1 MIYLATLKKFKP
13 YFSSLGILVFIAPI
27 FMILEVLCELI
38 QPYLLQIV
46 IDRGIKNN
54 DKALIVELGGLMIFI
69 AIVGVLLGILNTY
82 NSSKISTVFAMNLRE
97 GTFDKIQRLS
107 FRNIDELSI
116 SNLIVVLTND
126 INQLQNFVMSGTRIL
141 IRSPLLFIGSII
153 LGIITAPKLSP
164 IYLVI
169 ILVISIVLFLIIK
182 KSYPLFYGAQQGLD
196 DMNTTLKE
204 NFDGIMA
211 VKSFVQENNEKEKFK
226 GKSSN
231 LAKLNTSTSRIVG
244 AVLPIFL
251 ASINLG
257 IVAILWFGGK
267 SSINNDLPIGSLVAF
282 INYLSQLLV
291 ALIIASLLFM
301 NFTRAMVSAKRVENI
316 MNAASDVVF
325 MNTSKN
331 ADDIRGDIIFEN
343 VSFDYDETDGFE
355 EYALKDVNLHIKEGE
370 FVGIIGAT
378 GSGKSTLVNLIP
390 RFYDPTSGKVLLDG
404 VDIRNYNEATL
415 RKNISIVLQSATLFS
430 GTVKSN
436 IVQGDL
442 DAVEDDITRAA
453 KIAQAKEFIDR
464 LPENYESIV
473 YQRGNNLSGGQKQ
486 RISIA
491 RGLVG
496 NPKILILDDSTSALD
511 AKSESLVKR
520 ALNRELKNT
529 TTIMVAQKIS
539 SIIDA
544 DKIVLIDE
552 GQILAVGNH
561 EELMNNSVHYKSI
574 YNTQLGEEA

>member
-1 MIYLATLKKFKP
+1 MATLKKFKP

-38 QPYLLQIV
+38 QPYLLQLV

-54 DKALIVELGGLMIFI
+54 DKTLIVELGALMIFI
-69 AIVGVLLGILNTY
+69 AVVGVLLGILNTY

-153 LGIITAPKLSP
+153 LGIITAPRLSP

-169 ILVISIVLFLIIK
+169 ILAISTVLFLIIK

-244 AVLPIFL
+244 TVLPIFL
-251 ASINLG
+251 ACINLG

-267 SSINNDLPIGSLVAF
+267 SAINNVLPIGSLVAF

-316 MNAASDVVF
+316 MNATSDVVF

-404 VDIRNYNEATL
+404 MDIRNYNEATL

-511 AKSESLVKR
+511 AKSESLVKK

-544 DKIVLIDE
+544 DKIVLIDQ
-552 GQILAVGNH
+552 GQILAVGSH
-561 EELMNNSVHYKSI
+561 DELMNNSVHYKNI

>member
-1 MIYLATLKKFKP
+1 MATLKKFKP

-141 IRSPLLFIGSII
+141 IRSPLLFI
-153 LGIITAPKLSP
+153 ITAPKLSP

-244 AVLPIFL
+244 TVLPIFL

-267 SSINNDLPIGSLVAF
+267 SAINNALPIGSLVAF

-316 MNAASDVVF
+316 MNATSDVVF

-496 NPKILILDDSTSALD
+496 NPKVLILDDSTSALD

-544 DKIVLIDE
+544 DKIVLIDQ
-552 GQILAVGNH
+552 GQILAVGSH
-561 EELMNNSVHYKSI
+561 EELMNTSVHYKNI

>member
-1 MIYLATLKKFKP
+1 
-13 YFSSLGILVFIAPI
+13 
-27 FMILEVLCELI
+27 
-38 QPYLLQIV
+38 
-46 IDRGIKNN
+46 
-54 DKALIVELGGLMIFI
+54 
-69 AIVGVLLGILNTY
+69 
-82 NSSKISTVFAMNLRE
+82 
-97 GTFDKIQRLS
+97 
-107 FRNIDELSI
+107 
-116 SNLIVVLTND
+116 
-126 INQLQNFVMSGTRIL
+126 
-141 IRSPLLFIGSII
+141 
-153 LGIITAPKLSP
+153 
-164 IYLVI
+164 
-169 ILVISIVLFLIIK
+169 
-182 KSYPLFYGAQQGLD
+182 
-196 DMNTTLKE
+196 
-204 NFDGIMA
+204 
-211 VKSFVQENNEKEKFK
+211 
-226 GKSSN
+226 
-231 LAKLNTSTSRIVG
+231 
-244 AVLPIFL
+244 
-251 ASINLG
+251 
-257 IVAILWFGGK
+257 
-267 SSINNDLPIGSLVAF
+267 
-282 INYLSQLLV
+282 
-291 ALIIASLLFM
+291 
-301 NFTRAMVSAKRVENI
+301 MVSAKRVENI
-316 MNAASDVVF
+316 MNATSDVVF

-331 ADDIRGDIIFEN
+331 ADDIRGDITFEN

-370 FVGIIGAT
+370 FVGIIGST

-496 NPKILILDDSTSALD
+496 NPRILILDDSTSALD
-511 AKSESLVKR
+511 AKSESLVKK

-544 DKIVLIDE
+544 DKIVLIDQ
-552 GQILAVGNH
+552 GQILAVGSH
-561 EELMNNSVHYKSI
+561 EELMNSSVHYKNI

>member
-1 MIYLATLKKFKP
+1 MATLKKFKP

-244 AVLPIFL
+244 TVLPIFL

-267 SSINNDLPIGSLVAF
+267 SAINNALPIGSLVAF

-316 MNAASDVVF
+316 MNATSDVVF

-404 VDIRNYNEATL
+404 MDIRNYNEATL

-491 RGLVG
+491 RGLVC
-496 NPKILILDDSTSALD
+496 NPKVLILDDSTSALD

-544 DKIVLIDE
+544 DKIVLIDQ
-552 GQILAVGNH
+552 GQILAVGSH
-561 EELMNNSVHYKSI
+561 EELMNTSVHYKNI

>member
-1 MIYLATLKKFKP
+1 MATLKKFKP

-27 FMILEVLCELI
+27 FMILEVLCELV
-38 QPYLLQIV
+38 QPFLLQIV

-54 DKALIVELGGLMIFI
+54 DKTLIVELGALMIFI
-69 AIVGVLLGILNTY
+69 AVVGVLLGILNTY
-82 NSSKISTVFAMNLRE
+82 NSSKISTIFAMNLRE

-153 LGIITAPKLSP
+153 LGIITAPRLSP

-169 ILVISIVLFLIIK
+169 ILVISIALFLIIK

-231 LAKLNTSTSRIVG
+231 LAKLNTSTSRMVG
-244 AVLPIFL
+244 TILPIFL

-267 SSINNDLPIGSLVAF
+267 SAINNDLPIGSLVAF

-316 MNAASDVVF
+316 MNATSDVVF

-331 ADDIRGDIIFEN
+331 ADDIRGDITFEN

-370 FVGIIGAT
+370 FVGIIGST

-496 NPKILILDDSTSALD
+496 NPRILILDDSTSALD
-511 AKSESLVKR
+511 AKSESLVKK

-544 DKIVLIDE
+544 DKIVLIDQ
-552 GQILAVGNH
+552 GQILAVGSH
-561 EELMNNSVHYKSI
+561 EELMNTSVHYKNI

>member
-141 IRSPLLFIGSII
+141 IRSPLLFIGSIT
-153 LGIITAPKLSP
+153 LGIITALKLSP

-244 AVLPIFL
+244 TVLPIFL

-267 SSINNDLPIGSLVAF
+267 SAINNALPIGSLVAF

-316 MNAASDVVF
+316 MNATSDVVF

-404 VDIRNYNEATL
+404 MDIRNYNEATL

-496 NPKILILDDSTSALD
+496 NPKVLILDDSTSALD

-544 DKIVLIDE
+544 DKIVLIDQ
-552 GQILAVGNH
+552 GQILAVGSH
-561 EELMNNSVHYKSI
+561 EELMNTSVHYKNI

>member
-1 MIYLATLKKFKP
+1 MATLKKFKP

-27 FMILEVLCELI
+27 FMILEVLCELV
-38 QPYLLQIV
+38 QPFLLQIV

-54 DKALIVELGGLMIFI
+54 DKTLIVELGALMIFI
-69 AIVGVLLGILNTY
+69 AVVGVLLGILNTY
-82 NSSKISTVFAMNLRE
+82 NSSKISTIFAMNLRE

-153 LGIITAPKLSP
+153 LGIITAPRLSP

-169 ILVISIVLFLIIK
+169 ILVISIALFLIIK

-231 LAKLNTSTSRIVG
+231 LAKLNTSTSRMVG
-244 AVLPIFL
+244 TILPIFL

-267 SSINNDLPIGSLVAF
+267 SAINNDLPIGSLVAF

-316 MNAASDVVF
+316 MNATSDVVF

-331 ADDIRGDIIFEN
+331 ADDIRGDITFEN

-370 FVGIIGAT
+370 FVGIIGST
-378 GSGKSTLVNLIP
+378 GKSTLVNLIP

-496 NPKILILDDSTSALD
+496 NPRILILDDSTSALD
-511 AKSESLVKR
+511 AKSESLVKK

-544 DKIVLIDE
+544 DKIVLIDQ
-552 GQILAVGNH
+552 GQILAVGSH
-561 EELMNNSVHYKSI
+561 EELMNNSVHYKNI

>member
-27 FMILEVLCELI
+27 FMILEVLCELV
-38 QPYLLQIV
+38 QPFLLQIV

-54 DKALIVELGGLMIFI
+54 DKTLIVELGALMIFI
-69 AIVGVLLGILNTY
+69 AVVGVLLGILNTY
-82 NSSKISTVFAMNLRE
+82 NSSKISTIFAMNLRE

-153 LGIITAPKLSP
+153 LGIITAPRLSP

-169 ILVISIVLFLIIK
+169 ILVISIALFLIIK

-231 LAKLNTSTSRIVG
+231 LAKLNTSTSRMVG
-244 AVLPIFL
+244 TILPIFL

-267 SSINNDLPIGSLVAF
+267 SAINNDLPIGSLVAF

-316 MNAASDVVF
+316 MNATSDVVF

-331 ADDIRGDIIFEN
+331 ADDIRGDITFEN

-370 FVGIIGAT
+370 FVGIIGST

-496 NPKILILDDSTSALD
+496 NPRILILDDSTSALD
-511 AKSESLVKR
+511 AKSESLVKK

-544 DKIVLIDE
+544 DKIVLIDQ
-552 GQILAVGNH
+552 GQILAVGSH
-561 EELMNNSVHYKSI
+561 EELMNSSVHYKNI

>member
-27 FMILEVLCELI
+27 FMILEVLCELV
-38 QPYLLQIV
+38 QPFLLQIV

-54 DKALIVELGGLMIFI
+54 DKTLIVELGALMIFI
-69 AIVGVLLGILNTY
+69 AVVGVLLGILNTY
-82 NSSKISTVFAMNLRE
+82 NSSKISTIFAMNLRE

-153 LGIITAPKLSP
+153 LGIITAPRLSP

-169 ILVISIVLFLIIK
+169 ILVISIALFLIIK

-231 LAKLNTSTSRIVG
+231 LAKLNTSTSRMVG
-244 AVLPIFL
+244 TILPIFL

-267 SSINNDLPIGSLVAF
+267 SAINNDLPIGSLVAF

-316 MNAASDVVF
+316 MNATSDVVF

-331 ADDIRGDIIFEN
+331 ADDIRGDITFEN

-370 FVGIIGAT
+370 FVGIIGST
-378 GSGKSTLVNLIP
+378 GSGKSTLVNLIQ

-496 NPKILILDDSTSALD
+496 NPRILILDDSTSALD
-511 AKSESLVKR
+511 AKSESLVKK

-544 DKIVLIDE
+544 DKIVLIDQ
-552 GQILAVGNH
+552 GQILAVGSH
-561 EELMNNSVHYKSI
+561 EELMNNSVHYKNI

>member
-267 SSINNDLPIGSLVAF
+267 SAINNDLPIGSLVAF

-316 MNAASDVVF
+316 MNATSDVVF

-331 ADDIRGDIIFEN
+331 ADDIRGDITFEN

-544 DKIVLIDE
+544 DKIVLIDQ

-561 EELMNNSVHYKSI
+561 EELMNTSVHYKNI

>member
-1 MIYLATLKKFKP
+1 MATLKKFKP

-244 AVLPIFL
+244 TVLPIFL

-267 SSINNDLPIGSLVAF
+267 SAINNALPIGSLVAF

-316 MNAASDVVF
+316 MNATSDVVF

-496 NPKILILDDSTSALD
+496 NPKVLILDDSTSALD

-520 ALNRELKNT
+520 DLNRELKNT

-544 DKIVLIDE
+544 DKIVLIDQ
-552 GQILAVGNH
+552 GQILAVGSH
-561 EELMNNSVHYKSI
+561 EELMNTSVHYKNI

>member
-1 MIYLATLKKFKP
+1 MATLKKFKP

-169 ILVISIVLFLIIK
+169 ILAISIVLFLIIK

-244 AVLPIFL
+244 TVLPIFL

-267 SSINNDLPIGSLVAF
+267 SAINNDLPIGSLVAF

-316 MNAASDVVF
+316 MNATSDVVF

-331 ADDIRGDIIFEN
+331 ADDIRGDITFEN

-473 YQRGNNLSGGQKQ
+473 YQKGNNLSGGQKQ

-529 TTIMVAQKIS
+529 TTIMVEQKIS

-544 DKIVLIDE
+544 DKIILIDQ
-552 GQILAVGNH
+552 GQILAVGSH
-561 EELMNNSVHYKSI
+561 EELMNTSVHYKNI

>member
-1 MIYLATLKKFKP
+1 MATLKKFKP

-38 QPYLLQIV
+38 QPYLLQLV

-54 DKALIVELGGLMIFI
+54 DKTLIVELGALMIFI
-69 AIVGVLLGILNTY
+69 AVVGVLLGILNTY

-153 LGIITAPKLSP
+153 LGIIIAPRLSP

-169 ILVISIVLFLIIK
+169 ILAISTVLFLIIK

-244 AVLPIFL
+244 TVLPIFL
-251 ASINLG
+251 ACINLG

-267 SSINNDLPIGSLVAF
+267 SAINNVLPIGSLVAF

-316 MNAASDVVF
+316 MNATSDVVF

-404 VDIRNYNEATL
+404 MDIRNYNEATL

-442 DAVEDDITRAA
+442 DAVEDDITRAV

-511 AKSESLVKR
+511 AKSESLVKK

-544 DKIVLIDE
+544 DKIVLIDQ
-552 GQILAVGNH
+552 GQILAVGSH
-561 EELMNNSVHYKSI
+561 EELMNNSVHYKNI

>member
-1 MIYLATLKKFKP
+1 MATLKKFKP

-38 QPYLLQIV
+38 QPYLLQLV
-46 IDRGIKNN
+46 INRGIKNN
-54 DKALIVELGGLMIFI
+54 DKTLIVELGALMIFI
-69 AIVGVLLGILNTY
+69 AVVGVLLGILNTY

-153 LGIITAPKLSP
+153 LGIITAPRLSP

-169 ILVISIVLFLIIK
+169 ILAISTVLFLIIK

-244 AVLPIFL
+244 TVLPIFL
-251 ASINLG
+251 ACINLG

-267 SSINNDLPIGSLVAF
+267 SAINNVLPIGSLVAF

-316 MNAASDVVF
+316 MNATSDVVF

-404 VDIRNYNEATL
+404 MDIRNYNEATL

-511 AKSESLVKR
+511 AKSESLVKK

-544 DKIVLIDE
+544 DKIVLIDQ
-552 GQILAVGNH
+552 GQILAVGRH
-561 EELMNNSVHYKSI
+561 EELMNNSVHYKNI

>member
-1 MIYLATLKKFKP
+1 MATLKKFKP

-38 QPYLLQIV
+38 QPYLLQLV

-54 DKALIVELGGLMIFI
+54 DKTLIVELGALMIFI
-69 AIVGVLLGILNTY
+69 AVVGVLLGILNTY

-116 SNLIVVLTND
+116 SNLIIVLTND

-153 LGIITAPKLSP
+153 LGIITAPRLSP

-169 ILVISIVLFLIIK
+169 ILAISTVLFLIIK

-244 AVLPIFL
+244 TVLPIFL
-251 ASINLG
+251 ACINLG

-267 SSINNDLPIGSLVAF
+267 SAINNVLPIGSLVAF

-316 MNAASDVVF
+316 MNATSDVVF

-404 VDIRNYNEATL
+404 MDIRNYNEATL

-511 AKSESLVKR
+511 AKSESLVKK

-544 DKIVLIDE
+544 DKIVLIDQ
-552 GQILAVGNH
+552 GQILAVGRH
-561 EELMNNSVHYKSI
+561 EELMNNSVHYKNI

>member
-1 MIYLATLKKFKP
+1 MATLKKFKP

-38 QPYLLQIV
+38 QPYLLQLV

-54 DKALIVELGGLMIFI
+54 DKTLIVELGALMIFI
-69 AIVGVLLGILNTY
+69 AVVGLLLGILNTY

-153 LGIITAPKLSP
+153 LGIITAPRLSP

-169 ILVISIVLFLIIK
+169 IIAISIVLFLIIK

-244 AVLPIFL
+244 TVLPIFL

-267 SSINNDLPIGSLVAF
+267 SAINNDLPIGSLVAF

-316 MNAASDVVF
+316 MNATSDVVF

-331 ADDIRGDIIFEN
+331 ADDIRGDITFEN

-404 VDIRNYNEATL
+404 MDIRNYNEATL

-511 AKSESLVKR
+511 AKSESLVKK

-529 TTIMVAQKIS
+529 TTIMVAQKIA

-544 DKIVLIDE
+544 DKIVLIDQ
-552 GQILAVGNH
+552 GQILAVGSH
-561 EELMNNSVHYKSI
+561 EELMNNSVHYKNI

>member
-1 MIYLATLKKFKP
+1 MATLKKFKP

-27 FMILEVLCELI
+27 FMILEVLCELV
-38 QPYLLQIV
+38 QPFLLQIV

-54 DKALIVELGGLMIFI
+54 DKTLIVELGALMIFI
-69 AIVGVLLGILNTY
+69 AVVGVLLGILNTY
-82 NSSKISTVFAMNLRE
+82 NSSKISTIFAMNLRE

-153 LGIITAPKLSP
+153 LGIITAPRLSP

-169 ILVISIVLFLIIK
+169 ILVISIALFLIIK
-182 KSYPLFYGAQQGLD
+182 KSYSLFYGAQQGLD

-231 LAKLNTSTSRIVG
+231 LAKLNTSTSRMVG
-244 AVLPIFL
+244 TILPIFL

-267 SSINNDLPIGSLVAF
+267 SAINNDLPIGSLVAF

-316 MNAASDVVF
+316 MNATSDVVF

-331 ADDIRGDIIFEN
+331 ADDIRGDITFEN

-370 FVGIIGAT
+370 FVGIIGST

-496 NPKILILDDSTSALD
+496 NPRILILDDSTSALD
-511 AKSESLVKR
+511 AKSESLVKK

-544 DKIVLIDE
+544 DKIVLIDQ
-552 GQILAVGNH
+552 GQILAVGSH
-561 EELMNNSVHYKSI
+561 EELMNSSVHYKNI

>member
-1 MIYLATLKKFKP
+1 MATLKKFKP

-244 AVLPIFL
+244 TVLPIFL

-267 SSINNDLPIGSLVAF
+267 SAINNALPIGSLVAF

-316 MNAASDVVF
+316 MNATSDVVF

-404 VDIRNYNEATL
+404 MDIRNYNEATL

-496 NPKILILDDSTSALD
+496 NPKVLILDDSTSALD

-529 TTIMVAQKIS
+529 KIS

-544 DKIVLIDE
+544 DKIVLIDQ
-552 GQILAVGNH
+552 GQILAVGSH
-561 EELMNNSVHYKSI
+561 EELMNTSVHYKNI

>member
-1 MIYLATLKKFKP
+1 MATLKKFKP

-27 FMILEVLCELI
+27 FMILEVLCELV
-38 QPYLLQIV
+38 QPFLLQIV

-54 DKALIVELGGLMIFI
+54 DKTLIVELGALMIFI
-69 AIVGVLLGILNTY
+69 AVVGVLLGILNTY
-82 NSSKISTVFAMNLRE
+82 NSSKISTIFAMNLRE

-153 LGIITAPKLSP
+153 LGIITAPRLSP

-169 ILVISIVLFLIIK
+169 ILVISIALFLIIK

-231 LAKLNTSTSRIVG
+231 LAKLNTSTSRMVG
-244 AVLPIFL
+244 TILPIFL

-257 IVAILWFGGK
+257 IIAILWFGGK
-267 SSINNDLPIGSLVAF
+267 SAINNDLPIGSLVAF

-316 MNAASDVVF
+316 MNATSDVVF

-331 ADDIRGDIIFEN
+331 ADDIRGDITFEN

-370 FVGIIGAT
+370 FVGIIGST

-404 VDIRNYNEATL
+404 VDIRSYNEATL

-496 NPKILILDDSTSALD
+496 NPRILILDDSTSALD
-511 AKSESLVKR
+511 AKSESLVKK

-544 DKIVLIDE
+544 DKIVLIDQ
-552 GQILAVGNH
+552 GQILAVGSH
-561 EELMNNSVHYKSI
+561 EELMNSSVHYKNI

>member
-1 MIYLATLKKFKP
+1 
-13 YFSSLGILVFIAPI
+13 
-27 FMILEVLCELI
+27 
-38 QPYLLQIV
+38 
-46 IDRGIKNN
+46 
-54 DKALIVELGGLMIFI
+54 
-69 AIVGVLLGILNTY
+69 
-82 NSSKISTVFAMNLRE
+82 
-97 GTFDKIQRLS
+97 
-107 FRNIDELSI
+107 
-116 SNLIVVLTND
+116 
-126 INQLQNFVMSGTRIL
+126 
-141 IRSPLLFIGSII
+141 
-153 LGIITAPKLSP
+153 
-164 IYLVI
+164 
-169 ILVISIVLFLIIK
+169 
-182 KSYPLFYGAQQGLD
+182 
-196 DMNTTLKE
+196 
-204 NFDGIMA
+204 
-211 VKSFVQENNEKEKFK
+211 
-226 GKSSN
+226 
-231 LAKLNTSTSRIVG
+231 
-244 AVLPIFL
+244 
-251 ASINLG
+251 
-257 IVAILWFGGK
+257 
-267 SSINNDLPIGSLVAF
+267 
-282 INYLSQLLV
+282 
-291 ALIIASLLFM
+291 M

-316 MNAASDVVF
+316 MNATSDVVF

-331 ADDIRGDIIFEN
+331 ADDIRGDITFEN

-370 FVGIIGAT
+370 FVGIIGST

-496 NPKILILDDSTSALD
+496 NPRILILDDSTSALD
-511 AKSESLVKR
+511 AKSESLVKK

-544 DKIVLIDE
+544 DKIVLIDQ
-552 GQILAVGNH
+552 GQILAVGSH
-561 EELMNNSVHYKSI
+561 EELMNSSVHYKNI

>member
-1 MIYLATLKKFKP
+1 MATLKKFKP
-13 YFSSLGILVFIAPI
+13 YFSYLGILVFIAPI

-38 QPYLLQIV
+38 QPYLLQLV

-54 DKALIVELGGLMIFI
+54 DKTLIVELGALMIFI
-69 AIVGVLLGILNTY
+69 AVVGVLLGILNTY

-153 LGIITAPKLSP
+153 LGIITAPRLSP

-169 ILVISIVLFLIIK
+169 ILAISTVLFLIIK

-244 AVLPIFL
+244 TVLPIFL
-251 ASINLG
+251 ACINLG

-267 SSINNDLPIGSLVAF
+267 SAINNVLPIGSLVAF

-316 MNAASDVVF
+316 MNATSDVVF

-404 VDIRNYNEATL
+404 MDIRNYNEATL

-511 AKSESLVKR
+511 AKSESLVKK

-544 DKIVLIDE
+544 DKIVLIDQ
-552 GQILAVGNH
+552 GQILAVGSH
-561 EELMNNSVHYKSI
+561 EELMNNSVHYKNI

>member
-1 MIYLATLKKFKP
+1 MATLKKFKP

-27 FMILEVLCELI
+27 FMILEVLCELV
-38 QPYLLQIV
+38 QPFLLQIV

-54 DKALIVELGGLMIFI
+54 DKTLIVELGALMIFI
-69 AIVGVLLGILNTY
+69 AVVGVLLGILNTY
-82 NSSKISTVFAMNLRE
+82 NSSKISTIFAMNLRE

-153 LGIITAPKLSP
+153 LGIITAPRLSP

-169 ILVISIVLFLIIK
+169 ILVISIALFLIIK

-231 LAKLNTSTSRIVG
+231 LAKLNTSTSRMVG
-244 AVLPIFL
+244 TILPIFL

-267 SSINNDLPIGSLVAF
+267 SAINNALPIGSLVAF

-316 MNAASDVVF
+316 MNATSDVVF

-331 ADDIRGDIIFEN
+331 ADDIRGDITFEN

-370 FVGIIGAT
+370 FVGIIGST

-496 NPKILILDDSTSALD
+496 NPRILILDDSTSALD
-511 AKSESLVKR
+511 AKSESLVKK

-544 DKIVLIDE
+544 DKIVLIDQ
-552 GQILAVGNH
+552 GQILAVGSH
-561 EELMNNSVHYKSI
+561 EELMNSSVHYKNI

>member
-1 MIYLATLKKFKP
+1 MATLKKFKP

-38 QPYLLQIV
+38 QPYLLQLV

-54 DKALIVELGGLMIFI
+54 DKTLIVELGALMIFI
-69 AIVGVLLGILNTY
+69 AVVGVLLGILNTY

-116 SNLIVVLTND
+116 SNLIIVLTND

-153 LGIITAPKLSP
+153 LGIITAPRLSP

-169 ILVISIVLFLIIK
+169 ILAISTVLFLIIK

-244 AVLPIFL
+244 TVLPIFL
-251 ASINLG
+251 ACINLG

-267 SSINNDLPIGSLVAF
+267 SAINNVLPIDSLVAF

-316 MNAASDVVF
+316 MNATSDVVF

-378 GSGKSTLVNLIP
+378 GSGKTTLVNLIP

-404 VDIRNYNEATL
+404 MDIRNYNEATL

-511 AKSESLVKR
+511 AKSESLVKK

-544 DKIVLIDE
+544 DKIVLIDQ

-561 EELMNNSVHYKSI
+561 EELMNNSVHYKNI

>member
-1 MIYLATLKKFKP
+1 MATLKKFKP

-27 FMILEVLCELI
+27 FMILEVLCELV
-38 QPYLLQIV
+38 QPFLLQIV

-54 DKALIVELGGLMIFI
+54 DKTLIVELGALMIFI
-69 AIVGVLLGILNTY
+69 AVVGVLLGILNTY
-82 NSSKISTVFAMNLRE
+82 NSSKISTIFAMNLRE

-153 LGIITAPKLSP
+153 LGIITAPRLSP

-169 ILVISIVLFLIIK
+169 ILVISIALFLIIK

-231 LAKLNTSTSRIVG
+231 LAKLNTSTSRMVG
-244 AVLPIFL
+244 TILPIFL

-267 SSINNDLPIGSLVAF
+267 SAINNDLPIGSLVAF

-316 MNAASDVVF
+316 MNATSDVVF

-331 ADDIRGDIIFEN
+331 ADDIRGDITFEN

-370 FVGIIGAT
+370 FVGIIGST

-496 NPKILILDDSTSALD
+496 NPRILILDDSTSALD
-511 AKSESLVKR
+511 AKSESLVKK

-544 DKIVLIDE
+544 DKIVLIDQ
-552 GQILAVGNH
+552 GQILAVGSH
-561 EELMNNSVHYKSI
+561 EELMNSSVHYKNI
-574 YNTQLGEEA
+574 YNVFIMNTTIH

>member
-1 MIYLATLKKFKP
+1 MATLKKFKP

-27 FMILEVLCELI
+27 FMILEVLCELV
-38 QPYLLQIV
+38 QPFLLQIV

-54 DKALIVELGGLMIFI
+54 DKTLIVELGALMIFI
-69 AIVGVLLGILNTY
+69 AVVGVLLGILNTY
-82 NSSKISTVFAMNLRE
+82 NSSKISTIFAMNLRE

-153 LGIITAPKLSP
+153 LGIITAPRLSP

-169 ILVISIVLFLIIK
+169 ILVISIALFLIIK

-231 LAKLNTSTSRIVG
+231 LAKLNTSTSRMVG
-244 AVLPIFL
+244 TILPIFL

-267 SSINNDLPIGSLVAF
+267 SAINNDLPIGSLVAF

-316 MNAASDVVF
+316 MNASSDVVF

-331 ADDIRGDIIFEN
+331 ADDIRGDITFEN

-370 FVGIIGAT
+370 FVGIIGST

-496 NPKILILDDSTSALD
+496 NPRILILDDSTSALD
-511 AKSESLVKR
+511 AKSESLVKK

-544 DKIVLIDE
+544 DKIVLIDQ
-552 GQILAVGNH
+552 GQILAVGSH
-561 EELMNNSVHYKSI
+561 EELMNSSVHYKNI

>member
-169 ILVISIVLFLIIK
+169 ILAISIVLFLIIK

-244 AVLPIFL
+244 TVLPIFL

-267 SSINNDLPIGSLVAF
+267 SAINNALPIGSLVAF

-316 MNAASDVVF
+316 MNATSDVVF

-496 NPKILILDDSTSALD
+496 NPKVLILDDSTSALD

-544 DKIVLIDE
+544 DKIVLIDQ
-552 GQILAVGNH
+552 GQILAVGSH
-561 EELMNNSVHYKSI
+561 EELMNTSVHYKNI

>member
-169 ILVISIVLFLIIK
+169 ILAISIVLFLIIK

-244 AVLPIFL
+244 TVLPIFL

-267 SSINNDLPIGSLVAF
+267 SAINNALPIGSLVAF

-291 ALIIASLLFM
+291 ALIIA
-301 NFTRAMVSAKRVENI
+301 MVSAKRVENI
-316 MNAASDVVF
+316 MNATSDVVF

-496 NPKILILDDSTSALD
+496 NPKVLILDDSTSALD

-544 DKIVLIDE
+544 DKIVLIDQ
-552 GQILAVGNH
+552 GQILAVGSH
-561 EELMNNSVHYKSI
+561 EELMNTSVHYKNI

>member
-1 MIYLATLKKFKP
+1 MATLKKFKP

-169 ILVISIVLFLIIK
+169 ILAISIVLFLIIK

-244 AVLPIFL
+244 TVLPIFL

-267 SSINNDLPIGSLVAF
+267 SAINNALPIGSLVAF
-282 INYLSQLLV
+282 INYLSQLLI

-316 MNAASDVVF
+316 MNATSDVVF

-331 ADDIRGDIIFEN
+331 ADDIRGDITFEN

-370 FVGIIGAT
+370 FVGIIGST

-404 VDIRNYNEATL
+404 MDIRNYNEATL

-544 DKIVLIDE
+544 DKIVLIDQ
-552 GQILAVGNH
+552 GQILAVGSH
-561 EELMNNSVHYKSI
+561 EELMNNSVHYKNI

>member
-38 QPYLLQIV
+38 QPYLLQLV

-54 DKALIVELGGLMIFI
+54 DKTLIVELGALMIFI
-69 AIVGVLLGILNTY
+69 AVVGVLLGILNTY

-153 LGIITAPKLSP
+153 LGIIIAPRLSP

-169 ILVISIVLFLIIK
+169 ILAISTVLFLIIK

-244 AVLPIFL
+244 TVLPIFL
-251 ASINLG
+251 ACINLG

-267 SSINNDLPIGSLVAF
+267 SAINNVLPIGSLVAF

-316 MNAASDVVF
+316 MNATSDVVF

-404 VDIRNYNEATL
+404 IDIRNYNEATL

-511 AKSESLVKR
+511 AKSESLVKK

-544 DKIVLIDE
+544 DKIVLIDQ
-552 GQILAVGNH
+552 GQILAVGGH
-561 EELMNNSVHYKSI
+561 EELMNNSVHYKNI

>member
-1 MIYLATLKKFKP
+1 MATLKKFKP

-54 DKALIVELGGLMIFI
+54 DKALIVEFGGLMIFI

-244 AVLPIFL
+244 TVLPIFL

-267 SSINNDLPIGSLVAF
+267 SAINNALPIGSLVAF

-316 MNAASDVVF
+316 MNATSDVVF

-404 VDIRNYNEATL
+404 MDIRNYNEATL

-496 NPKILILDDSTSALD
+496 NPKVLILDDSTSALD

-544 DKIVLIDE
+544 DKIVLIDQ
-552 GQILAVGNH
+552 GQILAVGSH
-561 EELMNNSVHYKSI
+561 EELMNTSVHYKNI

>member
-1 MIYLATLKKFKP
+1 MATLKKFKP

-244 AVLPIFL
+244 TVLPIFL

-267 SSINNDLPIGSLVAF
+267 SAINNALPIGSLVAF

-316 MNAASDVVF
+316 MNATSDVVF

-404 VDIRNYNEATL
+404 MDIRNYNEATL

-496 NPKILILDDSTSALD
+496 NPKVLILDDSTSALD

-520 ALNRELKNT
+520 ALNRELNT

-544 DKIVLIDE
+544 DKIVLIDQ
-552 GQILAVGNH
+552 GQILAVGSH
-561 EELMNNSVHYKSI
+561 EELMNTSVHYKNI

>member
-1 MIYLATLKKFKP
+1 MATLKKFKP

-27 FMILEVLCELI
+27 FMILEVLCELV
-38 QPYLLQIV
+38 QPFLLQIV

-54 DKALIVELGGLMIFI
+54 DKTLIVELGALMIFI
-69 AIVGVLLGILNTY
+69 AVVGVLLGILNTY
-82 NSSKISTVFAMNLRE
+82 NSSKISTIFAMNLRE

-153 LGIITAPKLSP
+153 LGIITAPRLSP

-169 ILVISIVLFLIIK
+169 ILVISIALFLIIK

-231 LAKLNTSTSRIVG
+231 LAKLNTSTSRMVG
-244 AVLPIFL
+244 TILPIFL

-267 SSINNDLPIGSLVAF
+267 SAINNDLPIGSLVAF

-316 MNAASDVVF
+316 MNATSDVVF

-331 ADDIRGDIIFEN
+331 ADDIRGDITFEN

-370 FVGIIGAT
+370 FVGIIGST

-404 VDIRNYNEATL
+404 VDIRSYNEATL

-496 NPKILILDDSTSALD
+496 NPRILILDDSTSALD
-511 AKSESLVKR
+511 AKSESLVKK

-544 DKIVLIDE
+544 DKIVLIDQ
-552 GQILAVGNH
+552 GQILAVGSH
-561 EELMNNSVHYKSI
+561 EELMNSSVHYKNI
-574 YNTQLGEEA
+574 YNTQLGEET

>member
-1 MIYLATLKKFKP
+1 LATLKKFKP

-27 FMILEVLCELI
+27 FMILEVLCELV
-38 QPYLLQIV
+38 QPFLLQIV

-54 DKALIVELGGLMIFI
+54 DKTLIVELGALMIFI
-69 AIVGVLLGILNTY
+69 AVVGVLLGILNTY
-82 NSSKISTVFAMNLRE
+82 NSSKISTIFAMNLRE

-153 LGIITAPKLSP
+153 LGIITAPRLSP

-169 ILVISIVLFLIIK
+169 ILVISIALFLIIK

-231 LAKLNTSTSRIVG
+231 LAKLNTSTSRMVG
-244 AVLPIFL
+244 TILPIFL

-267 SSINNDLPIGSLVAF
+267 SAINNDLPIGSLVAF

-316 MNAASDVVF
+316 MNATSDVVF

-331 ADDIRGDIIFEN
+331 ADDIRGDITFEN

-370 FVGIIGAT
+370 FVGIIGST

-496 NPKILILDDSTSALD
+496 NPRILILDDSTSALD
-511 AKSESLVKR
+511 AKSESLVKK

-544 DKIVLIDE
+544 DKIVLIDQ
-552 GQILAVGNH
+552 GQILAVGSH
-561 EELMNNSVHYKSI
+561 EELMNSSVHYKNI

>member
-1 MIYLATLKKFKP
+1 MATLKKFKP

-27 FMILEVLCELI
+27 FMILEVLCELV
-38 QPYLLQIV
+38 QPFLLQIV

-54 DKALIVELGGLMIFI
+54 DKTLIVELGALMIFI
-69 AIVGVLLGILNTY
+69 AVVGVLLGILNTY
-82 NSSKISTVFAMNLRE
+82 NSSKISTIFAMNLRE

-153 LGIITAPKLSP
+153 LGIITAPRLSP

-169 ILVISIVLFLIIK
+169 ILVISIALFLIIK

-231 LAKLNTSTSRIVG
+231 LAKLNTSTSRMVG
-244 AVLPIFL
+244 TILPIFL

-267 SSINNDLPIGSLVAF
+267 SAINNDLPIGSLVAF

-316 MNAASDVVF
+316 MNATSDVVF

-331 ADDIRGDIIFEN
+331 ADDIRGDITFEN

-378 GSGKSTLVNLIP
+378 SSGKSTLVNLIP

-496 NPKILILDDSTSALD
+496 NPKVLILDDSTSALD

-544 DKIVLIDE
+544 DKIVLIDQ
-552 GQILAVGNH
+552 GQILAVGSH
-561 EELMNNSVHYKSI
+561 EELMNTSVHYKNI

>member
-1 MIYLATLKKFKP
+1 MATLKKFKP

-27 FMILEVLCELI
+27 FMILEVLCELV
-38 QPYLLQIV
+38 QPFLLQIV

-54 DKALIVELGGLMIFI
+54 DKTLIVELGALMIFI
-69 AIVGVLLGILNTY
+69 AVVGVLLGILNTY
-82 NSSKISTVFAMNLRE
+82 NSSKISTIFAMNLRE

-153 LGIITAPKLSP
+153 LGIITAPRLSP

-169 ILVISIVLFLIIK
+169 ILVISIALFLIIK
-182 KSYPLFYGAQQGLD
+182 KSYPLFYVAQQGLD

-231 LAKLNTSTSRIVG
+231 LAKLNTSTSRMVG
-244 AVLPIFL
+244 TILPIFL

-267 SSINNDLPIGSLVAF
+267 SAINNDLPIGSLVAF

-316 MNAASDVVF
+316 MNATSDVVF

-331 ADDIRGDIIFEN
+331 ADDIRGDITFEN

-370 FVGIIGAT
+370 FVGIIGST

-496 NPKILILDDSTSALD
+496 NPRILILDDSTSALD
-511 AKSESLVKR
+511 AKSESLVKK

-544 DKIVLIDE
+544 DKIVLIDQ
-552 GQILAVGNH
+552 GQILAVGSH
-561 EELMNNSVHYKSI
+561 EELMNNSVHYKNI

>member
-1 MIYLATLKKFKP
+1 MATLKKFKP

-27 FMILEVLCELI
+27 FMILEVLCELV
-38 QPYLLQIV
+38 QPFLLQIV

-54 DKALIVELGGLMIFI
+54 DKTLIVELGALMIFI
-69 AIVGVLLGILNTY
+69 AVVGVLLGILNTY
-82 NSSKISTVFAMNLRE
+82 NSSKISTIFAMNLRE

-153 LGIITAPKLSP
+153 LGIITAPRLSP

-169 ILVISIVLFLIIK
+169 ILVISIALFLIIK

-231 LAKLNTSTSRIVG
+231 LAKLNTSTSRMVG
-244 AVLPIFL
+244 TILPIFL

-267 SSINNDLPIGSLVAF
+267 SAINNDLPIGSLVAF

-301 NFTRAMVSAKRVENI
+301 NFTRAMVSVKRVENI
-316 MNAASDVVF
+316 MNATSDVVF

-331 ADDIRGDIIFEN
+331 ADDIRGDITFEN

-370 FVGIIGAT
+370 FVGIIGST

-496 NPKILILDDSTSALD
+496 NPRILILDDSTSALD
-511 AKSESLVKR
+511 AKSESLVKK

-544 DKIVLIDE
+544 DKIVLIDQ
-552 GQILAVGNH
+552 GQILAVGSH
-561 EELMNNSVHYKSI
+561 EELMNSSVHYKNI

>member
-1 MIYLATLKKFKP
+1 MATLKKFKP

-38 QPYLLQIV
+38 QPYLLQLV

-54 DKALIVELGGLMIFI
+54 DKTLIVELGALMIFI
-69 AIVGVLLGILNTY
+69 AVVGVLLGILNTY

-153 LGIITAPKLSP
+153 LGIITAPRLSP

-169 ILVISIVLFLIIK
+169 ILAISTVLFLIIK

-244 AVLPIFL
+244 TVLPIFL
-251 ASINLG
+251 ACINLG

-267 SSINNDLPIGSLVAF
+267 SAINNVLPIGSLVAF

-316 MNAASDVVF
+316 MNATSDVVF

-404 VDIRNYNEATL
+404 MDIRNYNEATL

-436 IVQGDL
+436 IVQGNL

-511 AKSESLVKR
+511 AKSESLVKK

-544 DKIVLIDE
+544 DKIVLIDQ

-561 EELMNNSVHYKSI
+561 EELMNNSVHYKNI